1 MKKHRILM
9 PFILFSGIIM
19 SSCTVPYQVVSKK
32 SFDEAIL
39 DVKKELANQG
49 YYQSGS
55 NTDSKN
61 LLQVEATSFSKTAG
75 YGTKLTNDYVI
86 IDSYR
91 FMKDDGNTLNYSISY
106 KPNVRQ
112 GIAYVSEVSI
122 VGCETSLAKNY
133 DTLCGEKSS
142 VKKLESIPKNTQ
154 IKVPDPLGTV
164 VLVTAVGA
172 FISFFAYMV
181 FLK

>member
-1 MKKHRILM
+1 M
-9 PFILFSGIIM
+9 PLFLGGIVM

-32 SFDEAIL
+32 TFDEAVL
-39 DVKKELANQG
+39 DVNNELAGQG
-49 YYQSGS
+49 YYQSGVY
-55 NTDSKN
+55 TDSKN

-86 IDSYR
+86 IDSYC

-106 KPNVRQ
+106 KPSVRG
-112 GIAYVSEVSI
+112 GIVCISDVSI
-122 VGCETSLAKNY
+122 VGCETSLAKNFN
-133 DTLCGEKSS
+133 TLCGEKSS

-154 IKVPDPLGTV
+154 IKVPDHLGTA